1 MFQWLGEGVACL
13 IAVMH
18 VPADVRLGWSGGPGI
33 ETKTSGSVVTAGL
46 MLGL

>member
-18 VPADVRLGWSGGPGI
+18 VPADVRLGWPSGPGI
-33 ETKTSGSVVTAGL
+33 ETREQGGVVIAGL
-46 MLGL
+46 TLSA